1 MDCPG
6 DIMFHHG
13 LHLPSDGLF
22 RIEAGDCYCEGSE
35 MDDCSK
41 QENDMR
47 QVLFS
52 ICIIAL
58 LGCTRGSSGADTI
71 VDTSSVDTISFFGNT
86 LELGDSTH
94 IMQQIKNIAGK
105 DSMLSIDGKVL
116 TVVEV
121 GFGINLHNKYVAL
134 ISSTQ
139 VDDPKMKT
147 VVTYLNGL
155 YGIASEGEPNN
166 YLWCKGNTIRLRP
179 LHSEDGG
186 TVIIFN

>member
-1 MDCPG
+1 
-6 DIMFHHG
+6 
-13 LHLPSDGLF
+13 
-22 RIEAGDCYCEGSE
+22 
-35 MDDCSK
+35 
-41 QENDMR
+41 
-47 QVLFS
+47 
-52 ICIIAL
+52 
-58 LGCTRGSSGADTI
+58 
-71 VDTSSVDTISFFGNT
+71 
-86 LELGDSTH
+86 
-94 IMQQIKNIAGK
+94 
-105 DSMLSIDGKVL
+105 MLSIDGKVL

-179 LHSEDGG
+179 LHPEDGG